1 MGLASS
7 QARLLTITARL
18 TSNEYESQQITNAK
32 MRLATQTQAASETYI
47 AALNSAPL
55 TFTTYDTTG
64 SPVNTPLTAAAL
76 YEYNDG
82 KNQYLLTNA
91 SGKALVSAADI
102 ANYQSS
108 RTLDEFLEKYNVE
121 KEFKTEALQD
131 LYNSL
136 HSGVYV
142 GYKNAYD
149 DAVQLK
155 IPTDWSGQK
164 LARQNAYITALN
176 KYTVY
181 ANKMANGDQDTNAV
195 ELAAKQLEME
205 NAKNDFQAYVS
216 QRSAGE
222 YLLSQD
228 PSKASIVENYT
239 KYKNV
244 LAQYTDELDRL
255 GLSENNAYTYKDQSK
270 AQWYTNLW
278 YKLNGQST
286 DNTGSDNFVE
296 MSPKSMNSTE
306 WITDS
311 LTKGYI
317 TIEQATY
324 NNEPAMIAEEGNP
337 FKFNLQGIKWN
348 TKTYTSCAD
357 ITHGDNDKAV
367 AQAEAEYTRKTAEI
381 NAKDEKY
388 QRKLSLLDSEHHAIQ
403 TEYDSV
409 KSAMDKNIQRS
420 FKAFQG

>member
-1 MGLASS
+1 MGMSAS

-32 MRLATQTQAASETYI
+32 MRLATQTQQASETYI

-55 TFTTYDTTG
+55 TFITYDTTG
-64 SPVNTPLTAAAL
+64 SAVNTPLTAAAL

-82 KNQYLLTNA
+82 KNQYLLSNA

-102 ANYQSS
+102 KNYHSS
-108 RTLDEFLEKYNVE
+108 RTLDEFLEKYGVE
-121 KEFKTEALQD
+121 KEFKTEKLSSVYH
-131 LYNSL
+131 LL
-136 HSGVYV
+136 HSGEYV
-142 GYKNAYD
+142 NFKNTYD
-149 DAVQLK
+149 AEVQAH
-155 IPTDWSGQK
+155 IPSNWADQK
-164 LARQNAYITALN
+164 MTRQNAYLTALN
-176 KYTVY
+176 NYTVY
-181 ANKMANGDQDTNAV
+181 ANKLANGDDNTNSV
-195 ELAAKQLEME
+195 ELNAKLIEME
-205 NAKNDFQAYVS
+205 TTKNAFSAYVS
-216 QRSAGE
+216 KRSAGE
-222 YLLSQD
+222 YELAND
-228 PSKASIVENYT
+228 ASKVSVVNNYT
-239 KYKNV
+239 TYKNV
-244 LAQYTDELDRL
+244 LAQYMDELDRL
-255 GLSENNAYTYKDQSK
+255 GLSENNAYTYKDQSR

-278 YKLNGQST
+278 YKMNGQST
-286 DNTGSDNFVE
+286 DNTGLDNFIE
-296 MSPKSMNSTE
+296 MDSKAMNSTD

-324 NNEPAMIAEEGNP
+324 NNEPALIAEEGNP

-357 ITHGDNDKAV
+357 IIQGNNDKAV
-367 AQAEAEYTRKTAEI
+367 AQAEAEYSRKTAEI

-403 TEYDSV
+403 TEYESV